1 VLCGYIFFLEDKMG
15 LMDYIKPVPT
25 KTADEVREFLDTHD
39 PEEYNLI
46 DVRQP
51 GEYADGHLPG
61 AQLIPSRELLSRVDE
76 LDPDKPTIT
85 Y

>member
-1 VLCGYIFFLEDKMG
+1 MSIL
-15 LMDYIKPVPT
+15 DYFKPVSTWPAG
-25 KTADEVREFLDTHD
+25 KVRDFLNQTD
-39 PEEYNLI
+39 PGEYNLV

-51 GEYADGHLPG
+51 HEYESGHLPG
-61 AQLIPSRELLSRVDE
+61 ALLIPVGDLERRAGE